1 MTINESIEKV
11 SNKLILLKNSNNILK
26 KTFDKLKDLKEK
38 VGGDSKLSEQS
49 IRLIKKLLEDQFF
62 GYTNKRKSNLKGL
75 LFFVSINS
83 IDLTL

>member
-49 IRLIKKLLEDQFF
+49 IRLIKKLLED
-62 GYTNKRKSNLKGL
+62 
-75 LFFVSINS
+75 
-83 IDLTL
+83 

>member
-11 SNKLILLKNSNNILK
+11 SNKLILLKNNNNILK

-49 IRLIKKLLEDQFF
+49 IKVIKKLLED
-62 GYTNKRKSNLKGL
+62 
-75 LFFVSINS
+75 
-83 IDLTL
+83 